1 MAETRG
7 THGCYLMEKHK
18 TQNERHELTATHQK
32 NTDERRKAILKQSK
46 NEIGNLKRYI
56 DRLLYSGY
64 EFTDLYIVLAGYGRK
79 KEGGKESFGFRY
91 ITLAGTLV
99 QDDWG
104 IRLMDEFDVYEY
116 SKKEATLV
124 LKNVTVENIDQH
136 LENLK

>member
-1 MAETRG
+1 
-7 THGCYLMEKHK
+7 MEKHETK
-18 TQNERHELTATHQK
+18 TEGHEPVTTSHKNLGERKEAISRLSK
-32 NTDERRKAILKQSK
+32 DEF
-46 NEIGNLKRYI
+46 NNLQRYI
-56 DRLLYSGY
+56 GRLLYSGY
-64 EFTDLYIVLAGYGRK
+64 EFTDLYTVLAGYGRK

-99 QDDWG
+99 QDDRG

>member
-1 MAETRG
+1 
-7 THGCYLMEKHK
+7 MEKYETKTEEHVPVTTSHK
-18 TQNERHELTATHQK
+18 NLGERKEAISRLSK
-32 NTDERRKAILKQSK
+32 DEF
-46 NEIGNLKRYI
+46 NNLQRYV
-56 DRLLYSGY
+56 DRLLYNGY
-64 EFTDLYIVLAGYGRK
+64 EFTDLYNVLAGYNRK
-79 KEGGKESFGFRY
+79 TEGGKESFRFRY

-99 QDDWG
+99 QDDRG

>member
-1 MAETRG
+1 
-7 THGCYLMEKHK
+7 MEKHETK
-18 TQNERHELTATHQK
+18 TEGHEPVTTSHKNLGERKEAISRLSK
-32 NTDERRKAILKQSK
+32 DEF
-46 NEIGNLKRYI
+46 NNLQRYI
-56 DRLLYSGY
+56 GRLLYNGY
-64 EFTDLYIVLAGYGRK
+64 EFTDLYNVLAGYGRK

-99 QDDWG
+99 QDDRG

-116 SKKEATLV
+116 SKKEATLA

>member
-1 MAETRG
+1 
-7 THGCYLMEKHK
+7 MEKHETK
-18 TQNERHELTATHQK
+18 TEGHEPVTTSHKNLGERKEAISRLSK
-32 NTDERRKAILKQSK
+32 DEF
-46 NEIGNLKRYI
+46 NNLQRYI
-56 DRLLYSGY
+56 GRLLYSGY
-64 EFTDLYIVLAGYGRK
+64 EFTDLYIVLARYGRK

-99 QDDWG
+99 QDDRG

>member
-1 MAETRG
+1 
-7 THGCYLMEKHK
+7 MEKHETK
-18 TQNERHELTATHQK
+18 TEGHEPVTASHKNPGERKEAISRLSK
-32 NTDERRKAILKQSK
+32 DEF
-46 NEIGNLKRYI
+46 NNLQRYV

-99 QDDWG
+99 QDDRG

>member
-1 MAETRG
+1 
-7 THGCYLMEKHK
+7 MEKHETK
-18 TQNERHELTATHQK
+18 TEGHEPVTTSHKNLGERKEAISRLSK
-32 NTDERRKAILKQSK
+32 DEFS
-46 NEIGNLKRYI
+46 NLQRYI

-64 EFTDLYIVLAGYGRK
+64 EFTDLYTVLAGYGRK
-79 KEGGKESFGFRY
+79 KEGSKESFGFRY

-99 QDDWG
+99 QDDRG

-116 SKKEATLV
+116 SRKEATLV

>member
-1 MAETRG
+1 
-7 THGCYLMEKHK
+7 MEKHETK
-18 TQNERHELTATHQK
+18 TEGHEPVTTPHKNLGERKEAISRLSK
-32 NTDERRKAILKQSK
+32 DEF
-46 NEIGNLKRYI
+46 NNLQRYI
-56 DRLLYSGY
+56 GRLLYSGY

-99 QDDWG
+99 QDDRG

>member
-1 MAETRG
+1 MAGTRG
-7 THGCYLMEKHK
+7 THGCYLMEKHETK
-18 TQNERHELTATHQK
+18 TEEHEPVTASHKNPGERKE
-32 NTDERRKAILKQSK
+32 AIS
-46 NEIGNLKRYI
+46 
-56 DRLLYSGY
+56 RL
-64 EFTDLYIVLAGYGRK
+64 LAGYGRK

-99 QDDWG
+99 QDDRG

>member
-1 MAETRG
+1 
-7 THGCYLMEKHK
+7 MEKHETK
-18 TQNERHELTATHQK
+18 SEGYEPVTTPHKNLGERKEAISRLSK
-32 NTDERRKAILKQSK
+32 DEF
-46 NEIGNLKRYI
+46 NNLQRYI
-56 DRLLYSGY
+56 GRLLYNGY
-64 EFTDLYIVLAGYGRK
+64 EFTDLYNVLAGYGRK

-99 QDDWG
+99 QDDRG

>member
-1 MAETRG
+1 M
-7 THGCYLMEKHK
+7 
-18 TQNERHELTATHQK
+18 
-32 NTDERRKAILKQSK
+32 
-46 NEIGNLKRYI
+46 
-56 DRLLYSGY
+56 
-64 EFTDLYIVLAGYGRK
+64 LAGYGRK